1 MSVGAKDDF
10 GTSEQSTA
18 FSIKQR
24 LTREEPNERVHS
36 LRTCR
41 LPGDVLIGADQ
52 GDPHARLIGT
62 TVMAEDGAAIGE
74 VTDVKLD
81 DGGRPIAVR
90 MRAGVRLG
98 FGARTIEL
106 PRRSFT
112 IVRGAVV
119 VNLPREAVEML
130 VSVDK
135 DTE

>member
-1 MSVGAKDDF
+1 MNVFIASALAACLV
-10 GTSEQSTA
+10 TS
-18 FSIKQR
+18 
-24 LTREEPNERVHS
+24 S
-36 LRTCR
+36 LAQA
-41 LPGDVLIGADQ
+41 ADQ

-130 VSVDK
+130 VSLDK